1 MNPVKNAV
9 QAVLPGFPGLF
20 QKECLRFLSVSI
32 QTIFGPVLASLLFL
46 LIFTHV
52 LEGRGAAFKDVRY
65 AVFLIPG
72 LAAMTMIQQAFAN
85 SSSSLIVSKLMNNLV
100 VILLTPITPLA
111 FFMAY
116 LLSSLV
122 RGLIVAALMILV
134 GALLADIQ
142 LQHPW
147 WMLAFLLSGG
157 LFSSALGVVIGIW
170 AEKFDQV
177 ALFQTILLLPLTFLS
192 GVFYSL
198 ESLPPLWQFLT
209 KLNPFAYY
217 IDGFR
222 YGFVGVSDIPVGFS
236 LAVTLAF
243 AGGVSLAGYL
253 MIRKGYKIRN

>member
-1 MNPVKNAV
+1 MNPLKNAL

-20 QKECLRFLSVSI
+20 QKECLRFLSVSV
-32 QTIFGPVLASLLFL
+32 QTVFGPVLASLLFL

-52 LEGRGAAFKDVRY
+52 LEGRGAAFEDVRY

-85 SSSSLIVSKLMNNLV
+85 SSSSLIISKMMGNLV
-100 VILLTPITPLA
+100 MILLTPITPLS
-111 FFMAY
+111 FFLAY

-134 GALLADIQ
+134 GALLAEIR
-142 LQHPW
+142 LEHPW

-170 AEKFDQV
+170 AEKFDQI
-177 ALFQTILLLPLTFLS
+177 ALFQTLILLPLTFLS

-222 YGFVGVSDIPVGFS
+222 YGFVGVSDIPVGAS
-236 LAVTLAF
+236 LAITILFAAVTSA
-243 AGGVSLAGYL
+243 AGYL
-253 MIRKGYKIRN
+253 MIRNGYKIRN